1 MVMAGDHHRRKGG
14 DSDLLA
20 VDAVEA

>member
-1 MVMAGDHHRRKGG
+1 MVMADDHHRRKGC